1 VELFEP
7 MRILIIG
14 GTGFIG
20 PWVVRLLMGEGHMV
34 VLFHRGET
42 AADLPPA
49 VSHISGDRRNLSAFA
64 SEFRRFAP
72 DVVLDMFPYAEQ
84 EAALVMQT
92 FRGMVRR
99 VVAVS
104 SMDVYRAYGRFL
116 RLEDGLP
123 DPEPFAEDAPLRTT
137 LYPYRASAEPS
148 DLAYNYEKIL
158 VERVVMGDVELP
170 GTVLRL
176 PQVYGPGDPRH
187 RLFEFLKRM
196 TDGRPFI
203 LLEDGR
209 AQWRWT
215 RGYVENIA
223 AAIALAVTDDRAA
236 GRIYNVGETA
246 AFTDLEWIKRVGEIV
261 GWQGALKVVS
271 SAMLPE
277 HLKLPYDW
285 RHHLAAD
292 TARIRRELSYDE
304 SVSADEGLR
313 RTVAWEN
320 AHPPKQI
327 DQSRFDYAA
336 EDAAH
341 AKATA

>member
-1 VELFEP
+1 

-20 PWVVRLLMGEGHMV
+20 PWVVRRLVGEGHSV
-34 VLFHRGET
+34 ALFHRGQT
-42 AADLPPA
+42 VADLPPV
-49 VSHISGDRRNLSAFA
+49 VSHINGDRRNLSAFA
-64 SEFRRFAP
+64 SEFRRFTP
-72 DVVLDMFPYAEQ
+72 DVVLDMFPFAES
-84 EAALVMQT
+84 EVALVMRT
-92 FRGMVRR
+92 FRGLSRR

-104 SMDVYRAYGRFL
+104 SMDVYRTYGRFL
-116 RLEDGLP
+116 RLEGGPP
-123 DPEPFAEDAPLRTT
+123 DLEPFVEDAPLRTT
-137 LYPYRASAEPS
+137 LYPYRTFAQQPS

-158 VERVVMGDVELP
+158 VERVVMGDAKLP

-176 PQVYGPGDPRH
+176 PQVYGPGDPQH

-196 TDGRPFI
+196 TDGRPVI
-203 LLEDGR
+203 LLEEGR

-215 RGYVENIA
+215 RGYVENVA

-236 GRIYNVGETA
+236 GRIYNVGDTA
-246 AFTDLEWIKRVGEIV
+246 AFTELEWIGRVGGIV
-261 GWQGALKVVS
+261 GWKGAIEVVS
-271 SAMLPE
+271 RAMLPE
-277 HLKLPYDW
+277 HLVLPYDW

-292 TARIRRELSYDE
+292 TARIRKELSYDE
-304 SVSADEGLR
+304 SVSVDEGLR

-341 AKATA
+341 ARVTV